1 MSTGIITEPER
12 SKLYKR
18 IRNLLGAPLRGVELE
33 DEMMDSLLE
42 LSIQDYMQHIN
53 DWFIENQWGAL
64 YGLIL
69 DEQSLTNAYGTR
81 SLDWE
86 TQYTYAY

>member
-1 MSTGIITEPER
+1 MLTSIISEPER

-42 LSIQDYMQHIN
+42 LSIQDYSQH
-53 DWFIENQWGAL
+53 EV
-64 YGLIL
+64 
-69 DEQSLTNAYGTR
+69 
-81 SLDWE
+81 
-86 TQYTYAY
+86 